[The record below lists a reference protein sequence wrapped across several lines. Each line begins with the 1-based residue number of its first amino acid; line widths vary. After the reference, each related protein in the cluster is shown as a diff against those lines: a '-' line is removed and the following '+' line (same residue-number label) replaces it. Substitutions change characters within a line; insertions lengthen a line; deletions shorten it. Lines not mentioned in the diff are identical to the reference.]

1 MSTPTQPLDARD
13 MDELEAVLL
22 PVATAVDDQ
31 NQNSNVAS
39 IAVVPSTETY
49 FDYDL
54 ALAQDGQAL
63 EDAVAIPDNGNERNY
78 AGVSDDSK
86 NMVGR
91 AQQTGKIRSEEE
103 LESIRRANG
112 KIFSQNYHQ
121 QYNVKAAN
129 EWAKQRDREGLQMK
143 NNYEQEQRIASE
155 KAKANE
161 LSKQK
166 QQQLKNTQGQAYQIK
181 DYDCGSYETNEYKV
195 AEYKSVYD

>member
-31 NQNSNVAS
+31 HQNSNVAS

-143 NNYEQEQRIASE
+143 NNHEQEQRIASE
-155 KAKANE
+155 KAKAKE

>member
-1 MSTPTQPLDARD
+1 
-13 MDELEAVLL
+13 MDELQAVLL
-22 PVATAVDDQ
+22 PVATAVVDQ
-31 NQNSNVAS
+31 HQNSNVAS

-49 FDYDL
+49 FEYDL
-54 ALAQDGQAL
+54 ALAQDGQTL

-86 NMVGR
+86 SMVGR
-91 AQQTGKIRSEEE
+91 AHQTGKIRSEEE

-121 QYNVKAAN
+121 QYNIKAAN

-143 NNYEQEQRIASE
+143 NNHEQEQRIASE
-155 KAKANE
+155 KAKAKE

-166 QQQLKNTQGQAYQIK
+166 QQKLKNTQGQAYQIK
-181 DYDCGSYETNEYKV
+181 DYDCGSYETSEYKV
-195 AEYKSVYD
+195 TEYKSVYE